1 MASGDGSSAASKTG
15 TTVSPTGSVT
25 AGLRYLRELPV
36 RKGRSFIVRLR
47 EGLDLGVLNNVYP
60 QGMVYDGVM
69 EPGLTIYLCFGE
81 SADLDVSVGGR
92 SLPIGRHRG
101 AGTRPFG
108 FALWRERTAPYRR
121 RAPSGA
127 WTTAIMVWLS
137 PAWFEQT
144 FQRPNTMLPPSARE
158 HLAISRWFPS
168 RRMLLLAASLFD
180 PEASRSSVS
189 RLRDEIITLELVSEV
204 LATVRP
210 PSAREEGRRIDMLL
224 LNKAC
229 DLIETE
235 LAGELLVEAIASEV
249 GVGIAT
255 LRRLF
260 RTGFNCTI
268 SEYIQA
274 RRLDAARTI
283 LENGGAV
290 SAAAALAGYT
300 SPANFATAFRRR
312 FGITPRRAR
321 AGDMEPGS

>member
-1 MASGDGSSAASKTG
+1 
-15 TTVSPTGSVT
+15 
-25 AGLRYLRELPV
+25 
-36 RKGRSFIVRLR
+36 
-47 EGLDLGVLNNVYP
+47 
-60 QGMVYDGVM
+60 
-69 EPGLTIYLCFGE
+69 
-81 SADLDVSVGGR
+81 
-92 SLPIGRHRG
+92 LPIGRHRG

-108 FALWRERTAPYRR
+108 FALWRGQTAPHRR
-121 RAPSGA
+121 RAPVGA

-144 FQRPNTMLPPSARE
+144 FQRPNTVLPPGARE

-168 RRMLLLAASLFD
+168 RRLLLLAASLFD
-180 PEASRSSVS
+180 PVESRSSVS
-189 RLRDEIITLELVSEV
+189 RLRDEIITLELVSEA
-204 LATVRP
+204 LATIRP
-210 PSAREEGRRIDMLL
+210 PTAREDGRRADMLL

-229 DLIETE
+229 DVIETE

-260 RTGFNCTI
+260 RKVYGCTI

-283 LENGGAV
+283 LEEGGTIS
-290 SAAAALAGYT
+290 SAAASAGYT
-300 SPANFATAFRRR
+300 SPANFSTAFRRR

-321 AGDMEPGS
+321 AGEHI